1 MGTSALSNKTSKEM
15 ELSDEQSRLQIAN
28 ERLGRATKEN
38 SKLALILQAKGEVEK
53 SEEKIEILNKEISE
67 LEKQYNKLVEVFA
80 RSEEDL
86 EKAKDDVIL
95 AQDELDKSQKDLDEA
110 TLEVKRCAELVK
122 VAKQK
127 LTKNQ
132 EMYVKAQR
140 ELSGEKR
147 KQQMY
152 HTAK

>member
-1 MGTSALSNKTSKEM
+1 M
-15 ELSDEQSRLQIAN
+15 
-28 ERLGRATKEN
+28 
-38 SKLALILQAKGEVEK
+38 
-53 SEEKIEILNKEISE
+53 
-67 LEKQYNKLVEVFA
+67 EKQYNKLVDVFA
-80 RSEEDL
+80 RSEKDL

-110 TLEVKRCAELVK
+110 TLEEKRCAELVK

-140 ELSGEKR
+140 DLSEEKR

>member
-1 MGTSALSNKTSKEM
+1 MSTSAAKVSECKTLLEEAKKDLAHIQEVLSGAQSKRSSVEGIQKENEKKVKDKKAHLNKTRGDLEEAGRSKTSALSNKTSKEM

-53 SEEKIEILNKEISE
+53 SEEKINILNKEISE

-86 EKAKDDVIL
+86 
-95 AQDELDKSQKDLDEA
+95 
-110 TLEVKRCAELVK
+110 
-122 VAKQK
+122 
-127 LTKNQ
+127 
-132 EMYVKAQR
+132 
-140 ELSGEKR
+140 
-147 KQQMY
+147 
-152 HTAK
+152 H